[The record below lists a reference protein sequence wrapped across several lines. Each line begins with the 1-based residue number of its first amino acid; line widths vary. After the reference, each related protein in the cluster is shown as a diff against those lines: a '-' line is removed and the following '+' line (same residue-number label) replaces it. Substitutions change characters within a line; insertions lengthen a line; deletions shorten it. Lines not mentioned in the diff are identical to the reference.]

1 MAVVGGPCNDP
12 TQPCYNV
19 HIQNGRYTMPSTVID
34 EINKLQPGQWYIF
47 QAYILVTGTNPKYSS
62 NMNRWDCTSPNPALH
77 WTNITVRYCYS
88 DWQKIIQ
95 AIAADPNITVTDPQ
109 TVGEAYGRP
118 Y

>member
-1 MAVVGGPCNDP
+1 
-12 TQPCYNV
+12 
-19 HIQNGRYTMPSTVID
+19 MPSTVID

>member
-1 MAVVGGPCNDP
+1 
-12 TQPCYNV
+12 
-19 HIQNGRYTMPSTVID
+19 
-34 EINKLQPGQWYIF
+34 
-47 QAYILVTGTNPKYSS
+47 
-62 NMNRWDCTSPNPALH
+62 MNRWDCTSPNPALH

>member
-1 MAVVGGPCNDP
+1 
-12 TQPCYNV
+12 
-19 HIQNGRYTMPSTVID
+19 MPSTVIS
-34 EINKLQPGQWYIF
+34 EIKKLQPGQWYIF

-62 NMNRWDCTSPNPALH
+62 NMNRWDCTSPNPAEH

-95 AIAADPNITVTDPQ
+95 AIAADPKITVTDPQ

-118 Y
+118 F